1 MLLIVLLVLINSH
14 ILKASILAW
23 PWLSSSTN
31 GLDGLIVMLT
41 LFIFCHLILVSH
53 LILSRMT

>member
-1 MLLIVLLVLINSH
+1 MLLIVLLVLTNSH

-23 PWLSSSTN
+23 PWLCSSMN

-41 LFIFCHLILVSH
+41 LFIFCHLILVRH